1 METSVDK
8 CLAFCQSLVMSG
20 KKFSFTLSIANS
32 IGNETFSFNNKEL
45 ESSSCAKK
53 KSPSQIR
60 RELKRKSERM
70 MKKPEAE
77 STEKVVE
84 AQLVDKKGSTASSL
98 KTVSKCSQC
107 DSSFKSEEELKTHI
121 GDAHT
126 DRVFAS
132 PEKERSPDHI
142 PDLVLT
148 PIQGQRNEEDA
159 MPSPPPFCVC
169 RLKLKSRGGPECG
182 KILNSEADFRRHSH
196 EVHNICFTSPSE
208 RHCTW
213 PGCS

>member
-8 CLAFCQSLVMSG
+8 CLAFCQSLAMSG
-20 KKFSFTLSIANS
+20 KKFSFTLSV
-32 IGNETFSFNNKEL
+32 GNETFSFNNKEL

-84 AQLVDKKGSTASSL
+84 AQLADKKGSTASSL

-121 GDAHT
+121 GNVHSAP
-126 DRVFAS
+126 VFAS

-159 MPSPPPFCVC
+159 MPSPPPFYVC
-169 RLKLKSRGGPECG
+169 RLKLKTKEGPECG
-182 KILNSEADFRRHSH
+182 KIFNSEADLRLHSN
-196 EVHNICFTSPSE
+196 EVHRISFY
-208 RHCTW
+208 
-213 PGCS
+213 